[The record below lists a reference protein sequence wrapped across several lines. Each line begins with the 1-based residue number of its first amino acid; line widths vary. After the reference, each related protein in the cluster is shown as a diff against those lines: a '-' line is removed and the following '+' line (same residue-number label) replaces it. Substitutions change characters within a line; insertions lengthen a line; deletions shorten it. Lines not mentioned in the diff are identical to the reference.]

1 MTPRNGRYAVSIN
14 ADDDD
19 DQIQITWEQVGWVYV
34 PEIAPNSQ
42 SSAGW
47 WSVQP
52 PQHLRHFIIIRN
64 SRITDDEVPPTAPP
78 YRAPSYGGQRDE
90 S

>member
-52 PQHLRHFIIIRN
+52 P
-64 SRITDDEVPPTAPP
+64 PTSAPF
-78 YRAPSYGGQRDE
+78 YYYKKLEDN
-90 S
+90 